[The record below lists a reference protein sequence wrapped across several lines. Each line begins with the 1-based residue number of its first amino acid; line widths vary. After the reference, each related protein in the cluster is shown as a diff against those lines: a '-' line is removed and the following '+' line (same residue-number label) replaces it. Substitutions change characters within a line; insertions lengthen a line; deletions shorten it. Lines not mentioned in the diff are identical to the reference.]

1 MARRVT
7 LVAGGGDLVPHVANA
22 IRERGDILQ
31 VVDLVGRSE
40 PIAADQFMRQSLS
53 DATALL
59 AGIKAFGP
67 SHMVLAGGVHLTD
80 TDRRGLARAFG
91 LAGKLAGG
99 LGDIGLAGMILLYGK
114 AQGWKLVG
122 AHEVAPELLAP
133 LGRIAGPDID
143 AELSA
148 VAERAMKAA
157 KAIGAIDL
165 GQSIVVSGG
174 RPIAAEDAGGTDGLL
189 QRVAQLRAA
198 GLVGEKHGPLV
209 LAKARKPKQ
218 PSFVDLPAIGADTVT
233 RAAAAGIS
241 VIAVEAGASLLLD
254 RPGVEREAAARGVT
268 VIGLRHG

>member
-7 LVAGGGDLVPHVANA
+7 LVAGRGNLVPHVASA

-31 VVDLVGRSE
+31 VVDLVGRPE
-40 PIAADQFMRQSLS
+40 IAADQVLRQTLS
-53 DATALL
+53 DAAALL

-67 SHMVLAGGVHLTD
+67 SHMVLAGGVHITD
-80 TDRRGLARAFG
+80 SDRRGLAEAFG
-91 LAGKLAGG
+91 LAGKLASG
-99 LGDIGLAGMILLYGK
+99 LGDIGLAGMILLYSK

-133 LGRIAGPDID
+133 TGHIAGAPLD
-143 AELSA
+143 SA
-148 VAERAMKAA
+148 LAPVAAAAMKAA

-165 GQSIVVSGG
+165 GQSVVVSAS

-189 QRVAQLRAA
+189 RRVGELRAA
-198 GLVGEKHGPLV
+198 GLVGERHGPLV

-218 PSFVDLPAIGADTVT
+218 PSFVDLPAIGAETIT
-233 RAAAAGIS
+233 RAAEAGIS
-241 VIAVEAGASLLLD
+241 VVAVEAGASLLLD
-254 RPGVEREAAARGVT
+254 RSHIADEAEARGVT

>member
-1 MARRVT
+1 MSRRVT
-7 LVAGGGDLVPHVANA
+7 LVAGGGELVPHVARA
-22 IRERGDILQ
+22 IRERGDTLQ
-31 VVDLVGRSE
+31 VVDIVGRSE
-40 PIAADQFMRQSLS
+40 TIAADQFARQSLS

-59 AGIKAFGP
+59 QGIKDFGP
-67 SHMVLAGGVHLTD
+67 SHMVLAGGVHITD
-80 TDRRGLARAFG
+80 TDRRGLAKAFG

-133 LGRIAGPDID
+133 AGRIAGPAID
-143 AELSA
+143 AELTA
-148 VAERAMKAA
+148 VAERAMRAA

-165 GQSIVVSGG
+165 GQSIVVSGS

-189 QRVAQLRAA
+189 QRVAALRSA

-233 RAAAAGIS
+233 RAAEAGIW

-254 RPGVEREAAARGVT
+254 RSGVEREASARGVS
-268 VIGLRHG
+268 VVGLRHG

>member
-22 IRERGDILQ
+22 IRERGDTLQ
-31 VVDLVGRSE
+31 VVDLIGRSE
-40 PIAADQFMRQSLS
+40 AIAADRFSRHALA
-53 DATALL
+53 DAAALI

-67 SHMVLAGGVHLTD
+67 SHIVLAGGVHLTD
-80 TDRRGLARAFG
+80 TDRRGLAKAFG

-133 LGRIAGPDID
+133 PGRIAGPAID

-148 VAERAMKAA
+148 VAARAIKAA

-165 GQSIVVSGG
+165 GQSIVVSGN

-189 QRVAQLRAA
+189 VRVAQLRAA

-233 RAAAAGIS
+233 RAAEAGIS

-254 RPGVEREAAARGVT
+254 RNGIEREAAARGVT